1 MLIFVVTTLIY
12 VVPGTLLPVSTR
24 EGTSVAANMLPTEEE
39 KGNALR
45 PAFIK
50 HLRGP
55 IQFAD
60 LDWECPPP
68 TQFTDGENRQLGKV
82 VHFPN

>member
-68 TQFTDGENRQLGKV
+68 HPVYRWRKQTAWKSCS
-82 VHFPN
+82 FP